1 MWRCYFHLWWYFS
14 YTCLCICATICCY
27 SPQTQH
33 SKWWLW
39 VGGHKVAFV
48 EVFVVC
54 VSVSSCVFVFLCV
67 CVSICALIC
76 YHRPQTGG
84 WEWDDGQ
91 TAGTRCRVSGNRH
104 SSPPAAALIYA
115 LLSYPVWIYDI
126 SNYAYICT
134 ALLSN
139 MNIWYMHLY
148 IYRVSQK
155 MLHNDLVLI
164 TATAAWLYC
173 SSVFLW
179 CCQE

>member
-1 MWRCYFHLWWYFS
+1 MPIFRVKSVKIYTGQKKFTRIYPWYPWQIRGMLWWYFS
-14 YTCLCICATICCY
+14 YKGLCICATICCY

-115 LLSYPVWIYDI
+115 LLSYPIWIYG
-126 SNYAYICT
+126 
-134 ALLSN
+134 
-139 MNIWYMHLY
+139 
-148 IYRVSQK
+148 RVAEVVRGHRGPPPKSLDPDGK
-155 MLHNDLVLI
+155 
-164 TATAAWLYC
+164 
-173 SSVFLW
+173 F
-179 CCQE
+179 

>member
-1 MWRCYFHLWWYFS
+1 M
-14 YTCLCICATICCY
+14 
-27 SPQTQH
+27 
-33 SKWWLW
+33 
-39 VGGHKVAFV
+39 AFV

-115 LLSYPVWIYDI
+115 LLSR
-126 SNYAYICT
+126 
-134 ALLSN
+134 SN
-139 MNIWYMHLY
+139 MNILYMHL
-148 IYRVSQK
+148 
-155 MLHNDLVLI
+155 
-164 TATAAWLYC
+164 
-173 SSVFLW
+173 
-179 CCQE
+179 